1 MEAICDCALDLMEAS
16 KKVLRD
22 PVTKK
27 PVQVCIAIETGP
39 CVACVSGTSIPKFDL
54 VGKPVDHAGVI
65 ILQAGA
71 DSIIVGPTTRSC
83 LPAMY
88 KVTEESVLTID
99 ILLIL
104 SGQRLQGHPECWYG
118 PPAD

>member
-1 MEAICDCALDLMEAS
+1 MEAS

-39 CVACVSGTSIPKFDL
+39 CVACISGTSIPKFDL
-54 VGKPVDHAGVI
+54 VGKAVDHAGVI

-88 KVTEESVLTID
+88 KVMDESVLTID
-99 ILLIL
+99 NRYFIYSFRSKTSRTSPMLVWVT
-104 SGQRLQGHPECWYG
+104 S
-118 PPAD
+118 

>member
-1 MEAICDCALDLMEAS
+1 MQGDNPVEAICDCALDLMEAS

-27 PVQVCIAIETGP
+27 PAQVCIAIETGP
-39 CVACVSGTSIPKFDL
+39 CVSCISGTSIPKFDL
-54 VGKPVDHAGVI
+54 VGKAVDHAGVI
-65 ILQAGA
+65 ILHAGA

-88 KVTEESVLTID
+88 KVRDEIFLTIN
-99 ILLIL
+99 ILVFKL
-104 SGQRLQGHPECWYG
+104 
-118 PPAD
+118 